1 MVGFGTPFTH
11 RSPARPTGHTLAPQ
25 GLYHPEHEHDS
36 CGVAFVVD
44 VKGRRSHDT
53 IRRGLQALSRME
65 HRGAQGAEP
74 NTGDGAGILVQIPDG
89 FLRSAVNFWLP
100 EPGHYA
106 TGLVFLPSDDGDAA

>member
-1 MVGFGTPFTH
+1 M
-11 RSPARPTGHTLAPQ
+11 
-25 GLYHPEHEHDS
+25 
-36 CGVAFVVD
+36 AFVVD

-74 NTGDGAGILVQIPDG
+74 NTGDGAGILIQIPDG
-89 FLRSAVNFWLP
+89 FLRSAVNFRLP

-106 TGLVFLPSDDGDAA
+106 TGLVFLPSDDGDAAWATQIIERHATAEGAQVRGWREVPTDP